1 MKIYFLTLND
11 VLEIHIDQINRYGG
25 ERGIRDQGLLLSAIA
40 QPSSTFNGQ
49 YLHTTLYDK
58 AGAYLYH
65 ICQNHPFI
73 DGNKRA
79 ALVSSLMFLAMNNC
93 PFDYQEAPLEQLV
106 LELAQGKIKKDAIAA
121 FLATGLG

>member
-1 MKIYFLTLND
+1 VEIYFLTLND

-25 ERGIRDQGLLLSAIA
+25 ERGIRDLGFLLSAIA

-49 YLHTTLYDK
+49 DLHTTLYDK

-106 LELAQGKIKKDAIAA
+106 LELAQGKIKKDAIAT
-121 FLATGLG
+121 FVDMRG